1 MVNIELGIL
10 YDYYGELLTRKQQ
23 DFFEDYY
30 FNNLTLQEIA
40 DNNEI
45 SRNAVHKTLSTIEKK
60 LKYYEKI
67 LRLYEKSKRIKKII
81 EDLDQETKERIN
93 NLI

>member
-81 EDLDQETKERIN
+81 ENLDTETKERIN